1 MRTTAARHPATTVVV
16 TGVGLVGVGFG
27 TLLTAAPRRGGRWL
41 RLDATSIR
49 RRRTLGI
56 VDLTLGVAI
65 LGMRGSR
72 RRWLPLAAHSVMH
85 LPYAREYLR
94 DRRPVGAAVMCG
106 LLAFDAVVAVAARP
120 R

>member
-1 MRTTAARHPATTVVV
+1 MHATAARHPVTTVVV

-27 TLLTAAPRRGGRWL
+27 TLLAVAPRRGGRWL
-41 RLDATSIR
+41 RLDASSIR
-49 RRRTLGI
+49 RRRTLGV

-65 LGMRGSR
+65 LRMRGSR

-94 DRRPVGAAVMCG
+94 GGRPVGAAIMCA
-106 LLAFDAVVAVAARP
+106 LLAFDAAVAVAARP